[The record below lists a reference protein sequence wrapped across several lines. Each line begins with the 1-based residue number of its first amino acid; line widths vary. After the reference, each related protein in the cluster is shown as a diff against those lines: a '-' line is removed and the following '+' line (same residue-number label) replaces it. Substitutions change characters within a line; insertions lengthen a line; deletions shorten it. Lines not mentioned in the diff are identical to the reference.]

1 MLPNHN
7 RPLIFDVAAPASVII
22 AVAVVFLLL
31 RYRILGNRA
40 GLPLPPGPRGLPIIG
55 NLLDVPM
62 QDVEVRFRDMNE
74 KYGK

>member
-22 AVAVVFLLL
+22 AVVVVVLL
-31 RYRILGNRA
+31 RYRVLRNRA

>member
-1 MLPNHN
+1 MPPNHN

-22 AVAVVFLLL
+22 AVAVVVLLL
-31 RYRILGNRA
+31 RYRVLRNRA
-40 GLPLPPGPRGLPIIG
+40 GLPLPPGPRRLPIIG

-62 QDVEVRFRDMNE
+62 QDVEVRFRDMNA